1 MAHTAHTQ
9 FAVLGPVTVVIDGRR
24 HRIPRAQTRGLLALM
39 LLNLGRRISREGV
52 IEAMWA
58 GAPPSTARSQVHNA
72 VTVIRGHLADLGA
85 PDVLDSGPSGYE
97 LLVEPEQVDAAR
109 FDDGVR
115 LAHDAAARGDHKEA
129 VRLLRGALDLW
140 TGEPLADATGA
151 FVGAARARLVERRL
165 TAVEDLA
172 DLELDL
178 GRAEAVAAEIAPLVD
193 AHPMR
198 ERLRVRQMTAL
209 YRSGRQVEALQSYR
223 LYRNLLAEYE
233 GLDPGRE
240 IAELERMILRADPV
254 PAAAPVPAE
263 PAPAAPALLPPD
275 IPDFTGRDGPA
286 GELHH
291 LLTAGRPSSALAVAG
306 VAGMGGVG
314 KTTLAVHVAH
324 LAAGAY
330 PDGQLY
336 ANLRGAEAV
345 ALDPGDVLARF
356 LRALGVDARA
366 IPNDPVGRAEMY
378 RTRLAG
384 HRVLVVLDNAASEEQ
399 VRPLLP
405 GAASC
410 AVLVTSRARLTGVEG
425 ARWIDL
431 DVFARAEAVRLF
443 GRVAGEERVA
453 AEPDEAAEIVRLC
466 GGLPLAVRVAGAR
479 LTARPTWRLSHL
491 SRMLRDE
498 RRRLD
503 RLATGDLEVRAS
515 LALSYEGLKGEA
527 KRLFRRLGRFD
538 TPDFPAWLAGAVLE
552 ESADAAGLLES
563 LVDAQL
569 VAVSGVDAA
578 GQIRYRFHDLVR
590 LYARERADV
599 EDPPGDRLE
608 VLGGGFGGWLAI
620 AERMAARVPGPC
632 YAAIS
637 GSAHRPPVEMPPD
650 DVEPLDWF
658 DAERSALLSA
668 VRQACAA
675 DLDEIAFDLAGCL
688 EKYFD
693 IRGMYGDWSATNRLV
708 LAACRRSGNLLGE
721 AVMLRGLIDVVTW
734 NSTPDEGDATTR
746 FHADAFKLLDMFDQ
760 LGERR
765 GMSDAAVM
773 CSWALTA
780 RGAQAQALAYGERAL
795 RLAGETGHLGGQARA
810 HVALAVARAETR
822 DVTEAIGHLD
832 AALAAARAL
841 GNPRYETAVLQF
853 LGIAYREAGELETSA
868 RMLGESL
875 AISRRYRDVYTEVL
889 TMVALS
895 RLYLRHGDPRAREA
909 AEASLALGREFN
921 MSHHVADALG
931 ALGEVELAGG
941 RPEQAVSYL
950 EQSVAIWRKRGWLSF
965 LATALYVLGQAY
977 EASGDQPA
985 ADRVRGEAARILASL
1000 DTGR

>member
-1 MAHTAHTQ
+1 M
-9 FAVLGPVTVVIDGRR
+9 LGPVTVVIGDSR

-52 IEAMWA
+52 IEAMWG
-58 GAPPSTARSQVHNA
+58 GAAPSTARSQVHNA
-72 VTVIRGHLADLGA
+72 ITVIRAHLADFGA
-85 PDVLDSGPSGYE
+85 PEVLDSAPSGYE

-115 LAHDAAARGDHKEA
+115 LARDAAARGNNREA
-129 VRLLRGALDLW
+129 VRLLRGALGLW
-140 TGEPLADATGA
+140 TGEPLSDATGA
-151 FVGAARARLVERRL
+151 FVDAARARLVERRL

-178 GRAEAVAAEIAPLVD
+178 GRAEVVAAEIAPLVD

-209 YRSGRQVEALQSYR
+209 YRTGRQVEALQSYR
-223 LYRNLLAEYE
+223 VYRNLLAEFE

-240 IAELERMILRADPV
+240 IAELERMILRDDPV
-254 PAAAPVPAE
+254 PADTPATS
-263 PAPAAPALLPPD
+263 APALLPPD
-275 IPDFTGRDGPA
+275 IPDFTGRDGA
-286 GELHH
+286 VGELHH
-291 LLTAGRPSSALAVAG
+291 LLTEGRPSSALAVVG

-324 LAAGAY
+324 LAASGY

-336 ANLRGAEAV
+336 ANLRGTEAV

-366 IPNDPVGRAEMY
+366 IPNDPVERAELY
-378 RTRLAG
+378 RTRLAAR
-384 HRVLVVLDNAASEEQ
+384 RVLVVLDNAASEEQ

-431 DVFARAEAVRLF
+431 DVFAGAEAVRLL
-443 GRVAGEERVA
+443 GRVAGDGRVA
-453 AEPDEAAEIVRLC
+453 AEPAEADEIVRLC
-466 GGLPLAVRVAGAR
+466 GWLPLAVRVAGAR
-479 LTARPTWRLSHL
+479 LTARPTWLLAHL

-552 ESADAAGLLES
+552 ESADAGGLLES

-569 VAVSGVDAA
+569 VGVSGVDAA

-599 EDPPGDRLE
+599 EDPPSERLE
-608 VLGGGFGGWLAI
+608 VLGSGFGGWLAI

-637 GSAHRPPVEMPPD
+637 GSAPRPVVEWPPD

-658 DAERSALLSA
+658 DAERAALLSV
-668 VRQACAA
+668 VRQACAL
-675 DLDEIAFDLAGCL
+675 DLDELAFDLAGCL

-708 LAACRRSGNLLGE
+708 LAACHRSGNLLGE

-734 NSTPDEGDATTR
+734 NSTPEKGDDATSR
-746 FHADAFKLLDMFDQ
+746 FHADAFRLLEMFTE

-773 CSWALTA
+773 ISWALTA
-780 RGAQAQALAYGERAL
+780 RGAQADALAYGDRAL
-795 RLAGETGHLGGQARA
+795 RLAEETEHLGGQARA
-810 HVALAVARAETR
+810 HVALAVALAETR
-822 DVTEAIGHLD
+822 EVATAMGHLD

-853 LGIAYREAGELETSA
+853 LGIAYREAGELEASA
-868 RMLGESL
+868 RVLDESL

-889 TMVALS
+889 TMIALA
-895 RLYLRHGDPRAREA
+895 RLYLRQGDPRAREA
-909 AEASLALGREFN
+909 AEASLALGREFS

-931 ALGEVELAGG
+931 TLGEVELAAG
-941 RPEQAVSYL
+941 RPEQAVAYL
-950 EQSVAIWRKRGWLSF
+950 EQSVAIWRTRGWLSF
-965 LATALYVLGQAY
+965 LAGALHLLGQAY
-977 EASGDQPA
+977 EATGDEPA
-985 ADRVRGEAARILASL
+985 AARVRGEAGEILAALSSA
-1000 DTGR
+1000 R

>member
-1 MAHTAHTQ
+1 
-9 FAVLGPVTVVIDGRR
+9 
-24 HRIPRAQTRGLLALM
+24 M

-52 IEAMWA
+52 IEAMWG
-58 GAPPSTARSQVHNA
+58 GAAPSTARSQVHNA

-85 PDVLDSGPSGYE
+85 PETLDSGPSGYE

-115 LAHDAAARGDHKEA
+115 LARDAAAQGNQKEA
-129 VRLLRGALDLW
+129 VRLLGGALGLW

-151 FVGAARARLVERRL
+151 FVDAARARLVERRL

-172 DLELDL
+172 DLQLEL
-178 GRAEAVAAEIAPLVD
+178 GRAELVADEIAPLVD

-209 YRSGRQVEALQSYR
+209 YRTGRQVEALQSYR
-223 LYRNLLAEYE
+223 VYRNLLAEYE

-254 PAAAPVPAE
+254 PAGAPYSVE
-263 PAPAAPALLPPD
+263 PAQPELAAPALLPPD
-275 IPDFTGRDGPA
+275 IPDFTGRDGPL
-286 GELHH
+286 GELRH
-291 LLTAGRPSSALAVAG
+291 LLTDGRPPSALAVAG

-324 LAAGAY
+324 LAAPAY

-336 ANLRGAEAV
+336 ANLRGTEAE
-345 ALDPGDVLARF
+345 ALDPSDVLARF

-366 IPNDPVGRAEMY
+366 IPNDPVERAEMY

-384 HRVLVVLDNAASEEQ
+384 RRVLVVLDNAASEEQ

-431 DVFARAEAVRLF
+431 DVFARAEAVRLL
-443 GRVAGEERVA
+443 GRVAGDERVT
-453 AEPDEAAEIVRLC
+453 AEPEEAAELVRLC

-479 LTARPTWRLSHL
+479 LTARPTWRLAHL
-491 SRMLRDE
+491 ARMLRDE

-538 TPDFPAWLAGAVLE
+538 TPDFPSWLAAAVLE

-569 VAVSGVDAA
+569 IGASGVDAA

-590 LYARERADV
+590 LYARERADA
-599 EDPPGDRLE
+599 EDPPGDRIE
-608 VLGGGFGGWLAI
+608 VLGAGFGGWLAI

-637 GSAHRPPVEMPPD
+637 GSAPRPPVELPPD
-650 DVEPLDWF
+650 EVQPLDWF
-658 DAERSALLSA
+658 DAERSALLSV
-668 VRQACAA
+668 VRQACAL
-675 DLDEIAFDLAGCL
+675 DLDELAWDLSGCL

-693 IRGMYGDWSATNRLV
+693 IRGMYADWSATNRLV
-708 LAACRRSGNLLGE
+708 LAACRRSGNQLGE

-734 NSTPDEGDATTR
+734 NSTPEQGDATTR
-746 FHADAFKLLDMFDQ
+746 FHADAFRLLEMFTE

-780 RGAQAQALAYGERAL
+780 RGAQAEALAYGERAL
-795 RLAGETGHLGGQARA
+795 ALAEETDHLGGQARA
-810 HVALAVARAETR
+810 HVALAVALAESR
-822 DVTEAIGHLD
+822 DVARAIGHLD

-841 GNPRYETAVLQF
+841 GNARYETAVLQF
-853 LGIAYREAGELETSA
+853 LGIAYREAGDLETSA
-868 RMLGESL
+868 RMLDESL
-875 AISRRYRDVYTEVL
+875 AISRQYRDVYTEVL
-889 TMVALS
+889 TMVALA
-895 RLYLRHGDPRAREA
+895 RLYLRQGDPRAREA
-909 AEASLALGREFN
+909 AESSLALGREFN

-931 ALGEVELAGG
+931 ALGEIELAGG

-950 EQSVAIWRKRGWLSF
+950 EQSVTIWRTRGWLSF
-965 LATALYVLGQAY
+965 LAGALYLLSQAY
-977 EASGDQPA
+977 EAKGDEA
-985 ADRVRGEAARILASL
+985 AAARVRGEAQEILATLKAGS
-1000 DTGR
+1000 

>member
-1 MAHTAHTQ
+1 M
-9 FAVLGPVTVVIDGRR
+9 LGPVTVVIHGRR

-52 IEAMWA
+52 IEAMWG
-58 GAPPSTARSQVHNA
+58 GAAPSTARSQVHNA

-85 PDVLDSGPSGYE
+85 PELLDSGPSGYE

-115 LAHDAAARGDHKEA
+115 LARDAAARGNQKEA
-129 VRLLRGALDLW
+129 VRLLRGALGLW

-151 FVGAARARLVERRL
+151 FVDASRARLVERRL

-172 DLELDL
+172 DLELEL
-178 GRAEAVAAEIAPLVD
+178 GRAEMVADEIAPLVD

-209 YRSGRQVEALQSYR
+209 YRTGRQVEALQSYR
-223 LYRNLLAEYE
+223 VYRNLLAEYE

-254 PAAAPVPAE
+254 PAAAPSAVEPAPE

-275 IPDFTGRDGPA
+275 IPDFTGREGPV
-286 GELHH
+286 GELRH
-291 LLTAGRPSSALAVAG
+291 LLTDGRPSSALAVAG

-324 LAAGAY
+324 LAAPAY

-336 ANLRGAEAV
+336 ANLRGTEAV

-366 IPNDPVGRAEMY
+366 IPNDPVERGEMF

-384 HRVLVVLDNAASEEQ
+384 RRVLVVLDNAASEEQ

-431 DVFARAEAVRLF
+431 DVFARTEAVRLL
-443 GRVAGEERVA
+443 GRVAGDERVA
-453 AEPDEAAEIVRLC
+453 AEPDEAADIVRLC

-479 LTARPTWRLSHL
+479 LTARPTWRLGHL

-569 VAVSGVDAA
+569 IGVSSVDAA
-578 GQIRYRFHDLVR
+578 GEIRYRFHDLVR
-590 LYARERADV
+590 LYARECADV

-608 VLGGGFGGWLAI
+608 VLGAGFGGWLAI

-637 GSAHRPPVEMPPD
+637 GTAPRPAVEFPPD

-658 DAERSALLSA
+658 DAERSALLSV
-668 VRQACAA
+668 VRQACAL
-675 DLDEIAFDLAGCL
+675 DLDELAFDLAGCL

-693 IRGMYGDWSATNRLV
+693 IRGMYGDWNATNSLV

-734 NSTPDEGDATTR
+734 NSTPEQGDATSR
-746 FHADAFKLLDMFDQ
+746 FHADAFRLLEMFTE

-780 RGAQAQALAYGERAL
+780 RGAQADALAYGERAL
-795 RLAGETGHLGGQARA
+795 ALAEETDHLGGQARA
-810 HVALAVARAETR
+810 HVALAVALAESR
-822 DVTEAIGHLD
+822 DVVRAIGHLD

-853 LGIAYREAGELETSA
+853 LGIAYREAGELETSS
-868 RMLGESL
+868 RMFDESL

-895 RLYLRHGDPRAREA
+895 RLYLRQGDPRAREA
-909 AEASLALGREFN
+909 AESSLALGREFN

-931 ALGEVELAGG
+931 ALGEIELAAG

-950 EQSVAIWRKRGWLSF
+950 EQSVAIWRTRGWLSF
-965 LATALYVLGQAY
+965 LAAALHTLGQAY
-977 EASGDQPA
+977 EASGDEPA
-985 ADRVRGEAARILASL
+985 AARVRGEAQEILATLGS
-1000 DTGR
+1000 GS

>member
-1 MAHTAHTQ
+1 M
-9 FAVLGPVTVVIDGRR
+9 LGPVTVVIRGHR

-52 IEAMWA
+52 IEALWG
-58 GAPPSTARSQVHNA
+58 GAAPSTARSQVHNA
-72 VTVIRGHLADLGA
+72 ITVIRGHLADLGA

-109 FDDGVR
+109 FGDGVR
-115 LAHDAAARGDHKEA
+115 LARDAVARGNEKEA
-129 VRLLRGALDLW
+129 VRLLRAALGLW
-140 TGEPLADATGA
+140 TGEPLADATGS
-151 FVGAARARLVERRL
+151 FVEAARARLVERRL

-172 DLELDL
+172 DLELEL
-178 GRAEAVAAEIAPLVD
+178 GRAEVVAAEIAPLVD

-198 ERLRVRQMTAL
+198 ERLRARHMTAL
-209 YRSGRQVEALQSYR
+209 YRTGRQVEALHSYR
-223 LYRNLLAEYE
+223 VYRNLLAEYE

-240 IAELERMILRADPV
+240 IADLERMILRADPV
-254 PAAAPVPAE
+254 PVAVS
-263 PAPAAPALLPPD
+263 PAPAATLAAPALLPPD
-275 IPDFTGRDGPA
+275 IPDFTGRDEPV
-286 GELHH
+286 GELRH
-291 LLTAGRPSSALAVAG
+291 LLTEGRPPSVLAVAG

-324 LAAGAY
+324 LAAPAY

-345 ALDPGDVLARF
+345 ALDPADVLARF

-366 IPNDPVGRAEMY
+366 IPNDPVERAELY

-384 HRVLVVLDNAASEEQ
+384 RRVLVVLDNAASEEQ

-431 DVFARAEAVRLF
+431 DVFARADAVRLL

-453 AEPDEAAEIVRLC
+453 AEPGEAAEIVRLC

-479 LTARPTWRLSHL
+479 LTARSTWRLTHL

-515 LALSYEGLKGEA
+515 LALSYEGLKPEA
-527 KRLFRRLGRFD
+527 KQLFRRLGRFE
-538 TPDFPAWLAGAVLE
+538 TPDFPAWLAGAVLD

-590 LYARERADV
+590 LYARECADL
-599 EDPPGDRLE
+599 EDPPGERIS
-608 VLGGGFGGWLAI
+608 VLAKGFGGWLAI

-632 YAAIS
+632 YAAIG
-637 GSAHRPPVEMPPD
+637 GSAPRPVVELPPEE
-650 DVEPLDWF
+650 VEPLDWF
-658 DAERSALLSA
+658 DAERAALLSV
-668 VRQACAA
+668 VRQACAL
-675 DLDEIAFDLAGCL
+675 DLDELAFDLAGCL

-693 IRGMYGDWSATNRLV
+693 IRGMYGDWSTTNRLV
-708 LAACRRSGNLLGE
+708 LDACRRSGNLLGE

-734 NSTPDEGDATTR
+734 NSTPEEGDATSR
-746 FHADAFKLLDMFDQ
+746 FHADAFRLLEMFDQ

-780 RGAQAQALAYGERAL
+780 RGAQAEALAYAERAL
-795 RLAGETGHLGGQARA
+795 DLAEESDHLGGQARA
-810 HVALAVARAETR
+810 HVAIAVAYAETR
-822 DVTEAIGHLD
+822 DVEAAIGHLD
-832 AALAAARAL
+832 RALAAARAL

-853 LGIAYREAGELETSA
+853 LGIAYREAGELETSG
-868 RMLGESL
+868 RMLDESL

-889 TMVALS
+889 TMVALA
-895 RLYLRHGDPRAREA
+895 RLHLRRGDPRARAA

-931 ALGEVELAGG
+931 ALGEIELAAG
-941 RPEQAVSYL
+941 RAERAVGYL
-950 EQSVAIWRKRGWLSF
+950 EQSVALWRKRGWLSF
-965 LATALYVLGQAY
+965 LAAALYVLGQAH
-977 EASGDQPA
+977 EANGDATA
-985 ADRVRGEAARILASL
+985 ADRACAEAGEILATLSS
-1000 DTGR
+1000 GR